1 MTSDSVGKTS
11 KKGRT
16 VITYIIMTVNVDIA
30 FSDLVSF
37 YTQRKQYKYI
47 VLCMYNPALLS
58 HLILNFSYIN
68 SLWTLQMCFFRKTT
82 SLIITDSNY
91 KQERIQSF
99 YCVRYF
105 RRDFCLEETMKITN
119 HLHIRDQ
126 EAKIYKNK
134 WFLLNCTNI
143 DFFNVFFNH
152 RFDQKLVT

>member
-37 YTQRKQYKYI
+37 YTQIKQYKYI

-68 SLWTLQMCFFRKTT
+68 SL
-82 SLIITDSNY
+82 
-91 KQERIQSF
+91 
-99 YCVRYF
+99 
-105 RRDFCLEETMKITN
+105 
-119 HLHIRDQ
+119 
-126 EAKIYKNK
+126 
-134 WFLLNCTNI
+134 
-143 DFFNVFFNH
+143 
-152 RFDQKLVT
+152 